1 MRQFVGPL
9 LRTGNVNVQELQMMF
24 PLLEAIVSYIDEG
37 VLIAGKDGQVLFQN
51 PAAGELLGMKVSMPV
66 ENLGDAGG
74 IDLFGQMQK
83 AREQQQ
89 NSLGGQ
95 DAADSIRF
103 ERRIHVGGAQRD
115 LEFHCC
121 RASAM
126 TGDMMLLIVRDRTA
140 KRRLEAVLDRASSD
154 LITND
159 PQMMGVIERVKQV
172 APTDA
177 SVLIQGESGTGK
189 THIARMVYH
198 NSQRA
203 DKPLVEV
210 NCAAIPESLIE
221 SELFGHVKGA
231 FTGASQERPGRF
243 LSANGGTLFLD
254 EVGEIPLHLQAK
266 LLRVIQDKEFEPVGS
281 DKPIKVDVRII
292 AASNQNLRQNV
303 DNGEFRSDLY
313 YRLAVIPLYIPA
325 LRERPGDIPLLLQY
339 FCHNLERRGYADDVE
354 CGAEA
359 MRMMMDYPWPG
370 NVRELENAV
379 EHALICAVNKKVSP
393 ESLPQDVRVYAD
405 NRQDRFAEQ
414 PAEERNGRMRQ
425 DIVIA
430 LDQAGG
436 NKSKAA
442 ESLGI
447 DRSTLWR
454 RMRKMNLQ

>member
-1 MRQFVGPL
+1 
-9 LRTGNVNVQELQMMF
+9 MMF

-37 VLIAGKDGQVLFQN
+37 VLIAGNDGQVLFQN

-66 ENLGDAGG
+66 ENLCNAGG
-74 IDLFGQMQK
+74 IDLFAQMKK
-83 AREQQQ
+83 AREEQL
-89 NSLGGQ
+89 NGSSRHGRG
-95 DAADSIRF
+95 DSVLF
-103 ERRIHVGGAQRD
+103 ERRIQVGGSQRD

-121 RASAM
+121 RASNM

-140 KRRLEAVLDRASSD
+140 KRRLEAVLDRSGSD

-159 PQMMGVIERVKQV
+159 PQMLAVLERVQQV

-177 SVLIQGESGTGK
+177 SVLVQGESGTGK
-189 THIARMVYH
+189 THIARMVHH

-231 FTGASQERPGRF
+231 FTGASQERSGRF
-243 LSANGGTLFLD
+243 LSADGGTLFLD

-281 DKPIKVDVRII
+281 DKPVKVDVRII

-405 NRQDRFAEQ
+405 SRQAPSAEQ
-414 PAEERNGRMRQ
+414 NPEDRYGRMRQ

-430 LDQAGG
+430 LDQADG

-442 ESLGI
+442 EALGI

-454 RMRKMNLQ
+454 RMRKMNIH